1 MSLGLSIASNS
12 ALPHAELGE
21 LARTAEDAGYD
32 AVFVAEVNGDALAL
46 CQPLI
51 AATGTVAVG
60 TAIANAALRPP
71 VLAARTAVHLDDMSG
86 GRFRLGLGLA
96 NAARNAQL
104 GLPPLPPLQMIEEYV
119 AVLRAAL
126 AGEPGFDGAVF
137 RTGRVL
143 FDRPPHRADL
153 PIHLAALGPRML
165 RLAGRVA
172 DGVILNLMS
181 PDRAAEAAAIV
192 RESALEAGRD
202 PADVEISCVV
212 HTCLS
217 DDAEAAARGAR
228 AVVPRYALHPA
239 APSLFGDPLDA
250 VRERVGAGD
259 LAGAVRHVPQHVADL
274 FVAHGDPA
282 ACRARIEEYRK
293 AGVDM
298 PVVYPIPVDGAWPYA
313 DVISRLSPATG
324 IPREGRPGAA

>member
-12 ALPHAELGE
+12 GLPPAEMGE
-21 LARTAEDAGYD
+21 LARAAEDAGFD
-32 AVFVAEVNGDALAL
+32 AVFVAEVDGDALAL

-71 VLAARTAVHLDDMSG
+71 VLAARTAAILDDASG

-96 NAARNAQL
+96 NAAKNAQL

-119 AVLRAAL
+119 AVVRAAL
-126 AGEPGFDGAVF
+126 AGEQGFDGDVF

-143 FDRPPHRADL
+143 FDRPPLRPDL

-172 DGVILNLMS
+172 DGVILNLVS
-181 PDRAAEAAAIV
+181 PARAAEAVATV
-192 RESALEAGRD
+192 REAAAGAGRD

-217 DDAEAAARGAR
+217 DDTDAAARGAR
-228 AVVPRYALHPA
+228 AAVPRYALHPA

-250 VRERVGAGD
+250 VRDRLRAGD
-259 LAGAVRHVPQHVADL
+259 RDGAAQHVPQHVADS
-274 FVAHGDPA
+274 FVAHGGPD
-282 ACRARIEEYRK
+282 ACRAKIEEYRK

-298 PVVYPIPVDGAWPYA
+298 PVLYPIPVDAVWPYT
-313 DVISRLSPATG
+313 DVISGLAPTPA
-324 IPREGRPGAA
+324 AAALP